1 MTHHRRHPLTDPRT
15 ANLGLRFGLEVIV
28 LLVLA
33 VWGLNASDQLLVAL
47 LLGVGAPGA
56 VVAVWGTFVAP
67 RAPRRLPDPA
77 RLLVE
82 AATFALGV
90 LALAWVGHLILGLLL
105 AIAAGVSL
113 GLMVAW
119 RQRDP

>member
-1 MTHHRRHPLTDPRT
+1 MDPRT

-28 LLVLA
+28 LLALA
-33 VWGLNASDQLLVAL
+33 VWGLNATDQLLLAL

-56 VVAVWGTFVAP
+56 VIAVWGTFVAP
-67 RAPRRLPDPA
+67 RAPRRLPDPS

-82 AATFALGV
+82 AAIFALAV
-90 LALAWVGHLILGLLL
+90 LALAGVGHLILGLLL
-105 AIAAGVSL
+105 ALAAGVSL